1 MNYDDR
7 FFKYIRNFL
16 MAYLPRNR
24 CYSENTVKAY
34 RDTIN
39 LLRVYIEEKESYLLI
54 KYSII
59 EM

>member
-1 MNYDDR
+1 MV
-7 FFKYIRNFL
+7 
-16 MAYLPRNR
+16 YLPRNR

-59 EM
+59 EI